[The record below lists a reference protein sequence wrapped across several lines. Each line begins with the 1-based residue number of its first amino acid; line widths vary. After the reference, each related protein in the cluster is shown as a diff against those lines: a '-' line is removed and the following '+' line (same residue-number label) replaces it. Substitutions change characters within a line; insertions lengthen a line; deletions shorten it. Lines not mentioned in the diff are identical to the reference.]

1 MEKKTN
7 FVLVFISLLLVF
19 SLPVIIFYKEM
30 NKNYN
35 EKNINNKIVFYK
47 TNIDKVINNIE
58 IIKSEL
64 EVNEKE
70 IKEKQFILSKIN
82 DGMKKYDV
90 INDSKLFNNFS
101 KINSLLEK
109 SKIKLITLTYLDNK
123 FILDLLISN
132 QEELDEL
139 KKMNYNINKINYENG
154 LFLINMT
161 IGVENE

>member
-47 TNIDKVINNIE
+47 TNIDKVINNIAT
-58 IIKSEL
+58 IKSEL
-64 EVNEKE
+64 EVNEKD
-70 IKEKQFILSKIN
+70 IKEKQIILSKIN
-82 DGMKKYDV
+82 DGMKKYDI

-109 SKIKLITLTYLDNK
+109 SKIKLITLTYLDN
-123 FILDLLISN
+123 
-132 QEELDEL
+132 
-139 KKMNYNINKINYENG
+139 
-154 LFLINMT
+154 
-161 IGVENE
+161 

>member
-47 TNIDKVINNIE
+47 TNIDKVINNIAT
-58 IIKSEL
+58 IKSEL
-64 EVNEKE
+64 EVNEKD
-70 IKEKQFILSKIN
+70 IKEKQIILSKIN
-82 DGMKKYDV
+82 DGMKKYDI

-132 QEELDEL
+132 QNELDEL
-139 KKMNYNINKINYENG
+139 
-154 LFLINMT
+154 
-161 IGVENE
+161 

>member
-35 EKNINNKIVFYK
+35 EKNISDKIIFYK

-58 IIKSEL
+58 TIKSEL
-64 EVNEKE
+64 EVNEKN
-70 IKEKQFILSKIN
+70 IKEKQIILSKIN
-82 DGMKKYDV
+82 DGMKKYDI

-132 QEELDEL
+132 QDELDEL